1 MGSERD
7 LVLGL
12 GRSGRATV
20 DWLRRRHREVLAV
33 DDRPGPLAG
42 DAGAP
47 FPPGVEIHWGGAG
60 ETVLDGC
67 TRIIPSPGVANTHPL
82 LVAARRRGLEIVGD
96 VELFLRE
103 CRAPVAAITGTNGK
117 STVTTVVGEMARQ
130 AGLRVECGANLGT
143 PVLALADRPLPDL
156 YVLEL
161 SSFQLE
167 RTTSLR
173 ARAAVVLNISPDHLD
188 WHPSEAD
195 YARAKAIVYQ
205 GAEVRV
211 ANRDDARVM
220 ALPGLGQPDWTF
232 GGMAPVSDS
241 EFGIQSGRGEAWL
254 SRGPTRLLPLSEVNL
269 TGAHQIMN
277 LLAALAMGE
286 ALGLDREAAVE
297 AVRRFRGLPHRLEF
311 VAEVAGVRF
320 FDDSKAT
327 NVGASLAATR
337 SFDAPIRL
345 IAGGVGKGQDFRPWA
360 AGLPPAVCSVYL
372 IGESAEGLGHRLD
385 GVRPYR
391 IVGSLEGAVREAFHE
406 AHPGYV
412 VLLAPACA
420 SFDQFRDYAH
430 RGDVFQKKVRELGH
444 D

>member
-1 MGSERD
+1 MTDGRD

-12 GRSGRATV
+12 GRSGRAAI
-20 DWLRRRHREVLAV
+20 DWLSARHRDVVAV
-33 DDRPGPLAG
+33 DDRAGPLAG
-42 DAGAP
+42 DFAGLLPAEL
-47 FPPGVEIHWGGAG
+47 EIHWGGAD
-60 ETVLDGC
+60 ESVLDTC
-67 TRIIPSPGVANTHPL
+67 VRVIPSPGVANDHPL
-82 LVAARRRGLEIVGD
+82 LVAARRRGLEVVGD
-96 VELFLRE
+96 VELFLRD
-103 CRAPVAAITGTNGK
+103 CRVPVAAITGTNGK
-117 STVTTVVGEMARQ
+117 STVTTLVTEMARR
-130 AGLRVECGANLGT
+130 AGLAVECGANLGT
-143 PVLALADRPLPDL
+143 PVLALAARPPPDL

-167 RTTSLR
+167 RTASLH

-188 WHPSEAD
+188 RHPSEAD
-195 YARAKAIVYQ
+195 YARAKAIVYR

-220 ALPGLGQPDWTF
+220 ALPELGRPDWTF
-232 GGMAPVSDS
+232 GWKASGSGR
-241 EFGIQSGRGEAWL
+241 EFGIRSGRAGVWL
-254 SRGPTRLLPLSEVNL
+254 SRGRTRLLPLSEVAL
-269 TGAHQIMN
+269 TGRHQVMN

-311 VAEVAGVRF
+311 VAEVNEVRF

-327 NVGASLAATR
+327 NVGASLAAAR
-337 SFDAPIRL
+337 SFDVPVRL
-345 IAGGVGKGQDFRPWA
+345 IAGGLGKGQDFRPWVE
-360 AGLPPAVCSVYL
+360 GLPPGVCAVYL
-372 IGESAEGLGHRLD
+372 IGDSAETLGRLLD

-391 IVGSLEGAVREAFHE
+391 IVATLDEAVREAVRE
-406 AHPGYV
+406 ARPGDV

-430 RGDVFQKKVRELGH
+430 RGEVFQKRVRELGH